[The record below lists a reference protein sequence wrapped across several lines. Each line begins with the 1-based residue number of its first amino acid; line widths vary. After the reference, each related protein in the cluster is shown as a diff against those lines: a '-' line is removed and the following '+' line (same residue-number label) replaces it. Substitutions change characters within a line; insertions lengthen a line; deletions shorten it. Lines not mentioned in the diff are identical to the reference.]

1 MPRNRSE
8 RDSDKARNIVTD
20 TDGMF
25 MTEVTKNFRSVRQ
38 KVRSAGKYPTLY
50 AKQDLEN
57 L

>member
-8 RDSDKARNIVTD
+8 RDSDKVRTIVTD

-25 MTEVTKNFRSVRQ
+25 TSEVIKNFKSVRR
-38 KVRSAGKYPTLY
+38 KARNAGKCLTLC

>member
-8 RDSDKARNIVTD
+8 RDSEKVRKIVTD

-25 MTEVTKNFRSVRQ
+25 ILEVIKNFKSVRR
-38 KVRSAGKYPTLY
+38 KARNAGVCPTLY